1 MNYTSGTCMSS
12 STPGGKARPSVPV
25 MSWQTPATP
34 LLSELGVG
42 PKSGHQAAGNL
53 GKIIFIYDIL
63 SRFRD

>member
-1 MNYTSGTCMSS
+1 MNYTNGTCMSS
-12 STPGGKARPSVPV
+12 STPGGKARPSVPL

-53 GKIIFIYDIL
+53 E
-63 SRFRD
+63 

>member
-1 MNYTSGTCMSS
+1 MKYMHGTCMSS

-25 MSWQTPATP
+25 MSWQIPATP

-53 GKIIFIYDIL
+53 GEKSF
-63 SRFRD
+63 

>member
-1 MNYTSGTCMSS
+1 MKYMHGTCMSS

-25 MSWQTPATP
+25 ISWQIPATP

-53 GKIIFIYDIL
+53 GK
-63 SRFRD
+63 